1 MRMYM
6 SEQFRDRQDI
16 GLDELTDILLD
27 SNGLLPN
34 IEVYLRNLRD
44 TRTFGTRKV

>member
-1 MRMYM
+1 MYM

-16 GLDELTDILLD
+16 GLDELTDILILLD
-27 SNGLLPN
+27 SDGLLPN
-34 IEVYLRNLRD
+34 IEVSLRNLRE